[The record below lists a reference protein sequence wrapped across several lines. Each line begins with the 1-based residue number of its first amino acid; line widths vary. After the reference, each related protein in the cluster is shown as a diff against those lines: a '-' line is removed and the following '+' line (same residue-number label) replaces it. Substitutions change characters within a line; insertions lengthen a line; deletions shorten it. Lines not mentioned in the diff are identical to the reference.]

1 MGACAMRDSD
11 VVGAANEAT
20 IRDDSTTLRV
30 RGASVDGAKRRGA
43 RSRATIGDGE

>member
-1 MGACAMRDSD
+1 MRDSD

-20 IRDDSTTLRV
+20 ETIRRRIRM

>member
-1 MGACAMRDSD
+1 MRDSD

-20 IRDDSTTLRV
+20 IRDDSTTHSNAR
-30 RGASVDGAKRRGA
+30 RFARDRAKRRGA